1 MGLFNSRKKKGNTV
15 SASAVQTSSSAK
27 HPYYQLS
34 SYMPMNNQSK
44 VYAHLRSA
52 VPIIDAAINKI
63 VRLTEGFHFETGNE
77 SIDKMINDYF
87 ENINVGGNQQGLS
100 AFISNYLNQLL
111 TFGTAIGEIVMS
123 ESGIY
128 ALYNSEL
135 AEIELKRADNG
146 IDIEYFISGERIG
159 NPSLILYS
167 VLNPKPRDLCG
178 TSILE
183 GLPFISDILMKI
195 YNTIGNNW
203 EHAGNVRYSVVC
215 KPCDDD
221 TADDA
226 QNRAQTVAQAWKDA
240 MDSSAVKDFVAVG
253 DVSVSVIGADN
264 VCLDSEIPVKQLL
277 EQIVA
282 KMGIPPFM
290 LGLSWSSTERMS
302 TQQSDILTTEL
313 ESYRRIL
320 TPVISKIGNLFLALK
335 GYDTGVCVV
344 WNDITLQDECDSAKA
359 RLYTAQAEKIEKENE
374 LDARIY

>member
-1 MGLFNSRKKKGNTV
+1 MGLFNLRKKKKSGL

-27 HPYYQLS
+27 HPYYHLS
-34 SYMPMNNQSK
+34 SYMPMNNYSR
-44 VYAHLRSA
+44 VYAHLRTA

-63 VRLTEGFHFETGNE
+63 VRLTEGFSFETGNE
-77 SIDKMINDYF
+77 NANMLINGYF
-87 ENINVGGNQQGLS
+87 SNINVGGNQRGIS

-123 ESGIY
+123 ENGIY

-135 AEIELKRADNG
+135 SDIELKRADNG
-146 IDIEYFISGERIG
+146 IDVDYYISGDKIK
-159 NPSLILYS
+159 NPSLVLYS

-203 EHAGNVRYSVVC
+203 EHAGNVRYAVVC
-215 KPCDDD
+215 KGGEND
-221 TADDA
+221 TADAA
-226 QNRAQTVAQAWKDA
+226 QSKAQTVAQAWKEA
-240 MDSSAVKDFVAVG
+240 MDSSSVKDFVAVG

-264 VCLDSEIPVKQLL
+264 VSLDSEIPVRQLM
-277 EQIVA
+277 EQIVS
-282 KMGIPPFM
+282 KLGIPPFM

-302 TQQSDILTTEL
+302 TQQADILTTEL

-320 TPVISKIGNLFLALK
+320 TPVISKIGNLFLDLN
-335 GYDTGVCVV
+335 GYNLTAQVV
-344 WNDITLQDECDSAKA
+344 WDDITLQDECDSAKA
-359 RLYTAQAEKIEKENE
+359 QLYLAQAKNIGKEN
-374 LDARIY
+374 